1 MLATYGRLLHI
12 ILRDPG
18 FLPLGSAAK
27 HHKRKGPQSRNLRH
41 KKDQEKGQGE
51 ETVGRPYT
59 ATSET
64 SVERDDNADSPGLEL
79 FYTKRVFVCSQ
90 DGRPKWCTEVGIAQ
104 AFQAEKLSNNFSA
117 PTGSQIELTTAR
129 ISDDVCTRWTIIVL
143 GSAA

>member
-12 ILRDPG
+12 ILTDPG
-18 FLPLGSAAK
+18 FLPLGPAAK
-27 HHKRKGPQSRNLRH
+27 RHAEWEKRKRPQSRN
-41 KKDQEKGQGE
+41 KEQEK

-90 DGRPKWCTEVGIAQ
+90 DGRPKWCSEVSGQ
-104 AFQAEKLSNNFSA
+104 VQTCS
-117 PTGSQIELTTAR
+117 
-129 ISDDVCTRWTIIVL
+129 
-143 GSAA
+143 